1 MSSLKPEDCR
11 PYWQDL
17 EDSQKTVLDEWY
29 TFFSKRYNIVGRVV
43 DDVEAEDGDSVEGE
57 QEASRP

>member
-17 EDSQKTVLDEWY
+17 EDSQKTVLDEWF
-29 TFFSKRYNIVGRVV
+29 TFFSKRYNVVGRVV
-43 DDVEAEDGDSVEGE
+43 DDEEAEDGGSVEGE
-57 QEASRP
+57 LDSPAP